1 MIASGNMIQVALA
14 IIGRPDGS
22 ARDLEQM
29 FDRKDRNCILIE
41 RTLKGELSC
50 KQFEA
55 NSNFFVFPHRR
66 CKSCIYQAME
76 DLLRFL

>member
-41 RTLKGELSC
+41 RTLKGEMSY

-55 NSNFFVFPHRR
+55 CSNCPVWPPTGAVSYASIKLWKT
-66 CKSCIYQAME
+66 C
-76 DLLRFL
+76 